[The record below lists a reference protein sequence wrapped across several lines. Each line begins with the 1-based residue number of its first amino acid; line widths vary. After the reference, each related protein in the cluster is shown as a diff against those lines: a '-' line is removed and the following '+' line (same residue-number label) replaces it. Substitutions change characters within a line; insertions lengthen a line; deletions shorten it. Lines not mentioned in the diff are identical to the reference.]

1 MASTAAS
8 WTHNS
13 LNGLVKAD
21 HWQRR
26 CPVDIN
32 TGGFLH
38 FTFYDALRDDAG
50 IHRTNAP
57 KDGRVR
63 KGNDRTSAEPEM
75 MGWE

>member
-1 MASTAAS
+1 MASATAS
-8 WTHNS
+8 RTYNS

-32 TGGFLH
+32 TGGFYIS
-38 FTFYDALRDDAG
+38 FYSALRDDAG

-57 KDGRVR
+57 KDGRVW

-75 MGWE
+75 MG

>member
-1 MASTAAS
+1 MASAAAS
-8 WTHNS
+8 WAHNS

-26 CPVDIN
+26 CPVDVDILFFF
-32 TGGFLH
+32 FLH
-38 FTFYDALRDDAG
+38 NTLGDDAD
-50 IHRTNAP
+50 IHHTIAP
-57 KDGRVR
+57 KDRRVR